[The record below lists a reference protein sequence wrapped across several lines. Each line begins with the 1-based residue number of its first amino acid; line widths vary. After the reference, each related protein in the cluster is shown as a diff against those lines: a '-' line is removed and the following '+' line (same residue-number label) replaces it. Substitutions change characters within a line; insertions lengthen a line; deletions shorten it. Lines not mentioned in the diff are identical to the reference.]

1 VRKFRKKPGFL
12 SLREG
17 RETGFLSRFRMG
29 CKNSGKNP
37 VSRVYAR
44 GQKPGFYQN
53 LGWCAKIQEKTRF
66 LESTPGARNRVFI
79 KV

>member
-1 VRKFRKKPGFL
+1 
-12 SLREG
+12 
-17 RETGFLSRFRMG
+17 MG